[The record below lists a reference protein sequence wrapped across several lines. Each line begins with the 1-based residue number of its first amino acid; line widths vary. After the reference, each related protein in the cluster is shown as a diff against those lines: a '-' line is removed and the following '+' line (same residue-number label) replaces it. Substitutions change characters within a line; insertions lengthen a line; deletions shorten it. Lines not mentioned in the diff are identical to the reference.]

1 MRLARAL
8 KNLRLS
14 KKMTQG
20 ELADILQVRRN
31 YVYMIESGRAW
42 PGRKLLK
49 KYSDYFG
56 FNYLLLLR
64 MIADER
70 IGQFKKQVY
79 SRYKIE

>member
-20 ELADILQVRRN
+20 ELADILRVRRN
-31 YVYMIESGRAW
+31 YVYMIESARAW

-49 KYSDYFG
+49 KYSEFFG
-56 FNYLLLLR
+56 FNYLLLLS
-64 MIADER
+64 MVANER
-70 IGQFKKQVY
+70 VEQYKQRVY
-79 SRYKIE
+79 NRYKIK